1 MGVVKED
8 LRCDDIY
15 DNCGYI
21 YIYYI
26 CKYVNILNYILK
38 STNIL

>member
-1 MGVVKED
+1 MVVLVKTGPEGGLVGVVKED

-21 YIYYI
+21 YII
-26 CKYVNILNYILK
+26 YVNM
-38 STNIL
+38 